1 MLYVIQNYKPM
12 SSIPKNATDVDLVF
26 KRGDVEYMKF
36 EGTLQAVELTKG
48 AKSNTYDSIGNA
60 DVSFRRNTIDFMYF
74 RNGNVEVNTGMSLL
88 AESAKFDVIDS
99 ATPTNV
105 VFKRGGVNFF
115 TLDGTKNIID
125 VSTGRALSSQYIYGD
140 YFYNRNYGADMVFQG
155 SNTTDDGLVEYMRY
169 RKANEDVNFSKD
181 IYVNQDKRAYFHKE
195 TSKNSYIVNENTA
208 GVNHFKL
215 INEDPNGDI
224 RFDANNS
231 IRLFVTPS
239 KVSVPAPYTL
249 EGDLVDTSQKDKK
262 YEIEKADFN
271 FTKIVNSI
279 KPHTFKMKEEKEMG
293 ITKSHIGFIAE
304 DVEENIPEKVENILV
319 EVDGI
324 KKLSYVKM
332 GSITWGA
339 VREIIKE
346 NEDLKS
352 KVEHLETRLFEVEN
366 FIRDFVKPKPNAK
379 AKSKT

>member
-1 MLYVIQNYKPM
+1 M
-12 SSIPKNATDVDLVF
+12 SAL
-26 KRGDVEYMKF
+26 
-36 EGTLQAVELTKG
+36 EG
-48 AKSNTYDSIGNA
+48 
-60 DVSFRRNTIDFMYF
+60 NTIDFMYF
-74 RNGNVEVNTGMSLL
+74 RNGNVEVNTGISLL
-88 AESAKFDVIDS
+88 AESGKFDVIDS

-140 YFYNRNYGADMVFQG
+140 YFYNRNLGADMVFQG

-169 RKANEDVNFSKD
+169 RKADEDVNFSKD
-181 IYVNQDKRAYFHKE
+181 IYIYINQNKKAYFHKE
-195 TSKNSYIVNENTA
+195 TSKNSYIFNDNTA

-215 INEDPNGDI
+215 INEDPNRDI
-224 RFDANNS
+224 RFYANGG

-249 EGDLVDTSQKDKK
+249 EGDLVDISQKDMK
-262 YEIEKADFN
+262 YDIEEANFN

-304 DVEENIPEKVENILV
+304 EVEENIPEKVENILV
-319 EVDGI
+319 EIDGI

-332 GSITWGA
+332 SSILWGC
-339 VREIIKE
+339 VREQQQKI
-346 NEDLKS
+346 
-352 KVEHLETRLFEVEN
+352 EHLETRLFEIEI
-366 FIRDFVKPKPNAK
+366 FIKDFVKPKPK
-379 AKSKT
+379 AKSKPEN